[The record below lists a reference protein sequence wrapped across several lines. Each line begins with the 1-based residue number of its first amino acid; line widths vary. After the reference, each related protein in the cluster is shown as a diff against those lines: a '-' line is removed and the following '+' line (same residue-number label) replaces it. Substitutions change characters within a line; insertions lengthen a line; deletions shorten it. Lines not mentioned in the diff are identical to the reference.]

1 MRNKLNKGQSL
12 FEVMF
17 ALSVAAMILVA
28 VVALVA
34 TSIRNSTFSKN
45 KALANKYASELSEW
59 LKKERNNGWNS
70 FSQQLGTTDSNWCMV
85 DLLWTGQKHSCAA
98 SDFITSTIFKRQMDV
113 TAGTNSY
120 EFSITVTWSDGLGDH
135 ETKSTTVLTDWNQQ

>member
-1 MRNKLNKGQSL
+1 MRNRFNNGQSL

-59 LKKERNNGWNS
+59 LKKE
-70 FSQQLGTTDSNWCMV
+70 
-85 DLLWTGQKHSCAA
+85 K
-98 SDFITSTIFKRQMDV
+98 K
-113 TAGTNSY
+113 
-120 EFSITVTWSDGLGDH
+120 
-135 ETKSTTVLTDWNQQ
+135 